1 MNELCRQGGTYQ
13 SLLKNS
19 LCFPLSLCGQWTFVY
34 QTFDFASP
42 SQLPSSSLKF
52 QTITLQQTLLS
63 LVEDGIEGKG
73 FAHFGVSVFLDVSHV
88 IELLSFLSIC
98 LMSILLFGPARR
110 TPVTGKFL
118 PHQQHYFPKG
128 KKFVIDS
135 THCKWNKSRQ
145 NTSALLLQIGDNLC
159 HSSLCEEW
167 VGCGSNHSIT
177 KMIKFSIIRR
187 QSFMGSI
194 QEFLVVDIYSETEQD
209 PVRLLGTEVFR

>member
-1 MNELCRQGGTYQ
+1 MV
-13 SLLKNS
+13 LKVRVLPIS
-19 LCFPLSLCGQWTFVY
+19 
-34 QTFDFASP
+34 AS
-42 SQLPSSSLKF
+42 F
-52 QTITLQQTLLS
+52 
-63 LVEDGIEGKG
+63 
-73 FAHFGVSVFLDVSHV
+73 SVFLDVSHI

-118 PHQQHYFPKG
+118 PHQQHYSLKG
-128 KKFVIDS
+128 NKFVIDS

-167 VGCGSNHSIT
+167 VSWTVSDHSIT
-177 KMIKFSIIRR
+177 KIIKFSIIRR
-187 QSFMGSI
+187 QSFTGSI

-209 PVRLLGTEVFR
+209 PLRLLGTNIFLWPLFLVCRSNEWYI